1 MSPDGAIKPDV
12 FIVGAP
18 RCGTTWLYRH
28 LAVHPRVFMSRQ
40 KEPHHFNT
48 DSRFRWV
55 ETLEAYESLFSD
67 APAAAQAIGEAS
79 VLYLHSEVAAANILC
94 YQPRAR
100 FIAMVRNP
108 LEMAPSWH
116 RQALFDRQENEPDF
130 ARAWALQAERTAGRL
145 LPVDCREPAVLQ
157 YRSICSLGRQLVR
170 LIDTAGR
177 DRVHVIVHDDLRRSP
192 EGVYRGVLDFLQVD
206 AWAPSRF
213 EVVNPARERKSRT
226 LKRASDFTSRLKQR
240 LKIDRS
246 FGMLGRIDRW
256 NSRSR
261 AARAITPSL
270 RTELIEAFA
279 DDVGLLART
288 IGRPLDH
295 WLE

>member
-116 RQALFDRQENEPDF
+116 RQALFDQQENEPDF
-130 ARAWALQAERTAGRL
+130 ARAWALQAERTAGRQVQ
-145 LPVDCREPAVLQ
+145 VDVAQDMAVAVAGVDAGGVDHGDRGHRRIRNTADGSRRGWPWRGCREARP
-157 YRSICSLGRQLVR
+157 
-170 LIDTAGR
+170 
-177 DRVHVIVHDDLRRSP
+177 RRRWRKC
-192 EGVYRGVLDFLQVD
+192 G
-206 AWAPSRF
+206 SR
-213 EVVNPARERKSRT
+213 
-226 LKRASDFTSRLKQR
+226 
-240 LKIDRS
+240 
-246 FGMLGRIDRW
+246 RI
-256 NSRSR
+256 
-261 AARAITPSL
+261 A
-270 RTELIEAFA
+270 
-279 DDVGLLART
+279 
-288 IGRPLDH
+288 
-295 WLE
+295 